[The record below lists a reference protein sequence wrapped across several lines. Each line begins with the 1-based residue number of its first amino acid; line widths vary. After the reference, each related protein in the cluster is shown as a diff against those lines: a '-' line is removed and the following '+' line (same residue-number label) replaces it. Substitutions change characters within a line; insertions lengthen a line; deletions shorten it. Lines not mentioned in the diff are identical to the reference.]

1 MSHEFQL
8 ATAETWPNP
17 WPMYRAL
24 RDHDPVHHVVPP
36 QRPEY
41 DYYVLSRHADVWSA
55 ARDHQTF
62 SSAQGLTVNY
72 GELEMI
78 GLHDTPPMVMQD
90 PPVHTE
96 FRKLVSR
103 GFTPRQVETVE
114 PTVRKFVVERL
125 EKLRANGGGDI
136 VTELFKPLP
145 SMVVAHYLGVPE
157 EDWTQFDGW
166 TQAIVAANAV
176 DGATTGALDAVG
188 SMMAYFTGLIER
200 RRTEP
205 ADDAISHLVAAGV
218 GADGDTAGTLSILAF
233 TFTMVTGGNDTVTGM
248 LGGSMPLLHRRPDQ
262 RRLLL
267 DDPEGIPDAVE
278 ELLRLTSPVQGL
290 ARTTTRNVTIGDTT
304 IPAGR
309 RVLLLYGSANRDERQ
324 YGPDAAELDV
334 TRCPRNILT
343 FSHGAHHCLGAAAAR
358 MQCRVALTELLARC
372 PDFWLSARRTELA
385 ADRILDAAE
394 RLFTQRDPA
403 SIGMNEIAKAAG
415 CSRATL
421 YRYFDSREALRTAY
435 VHRETRRLG
444 REIMVKIA
452 DVVEPAERLLVSI
465 TTTLRMVRDNPAL
478 AAWFTTTRPPIG
490 GEMAGRSEVIAA
502 LAAAFLNSL
511 GPDDPTTVERRA
523 RWVVRMLT
531 SLLMFPG
538 RDEADERAMIAE
550 FVVPIV
556 TPASA
561 AARKAGHP
569 GPE

>member
-136 VTELFKPLP
+136 VTELFNPLP

-233 TFTMVTGGNDTVTGM
+233 TFTMVTGGNDTVTG
-248 LGGSMPLLHRRPDQ
+248 HARRF
-262 RRLLL
+262 
-267 DDPEGIPDAVE
+267 DAVAA
-278 ELLRLTSPVQGL
+278 PA
-290 ARTTTRNVTIGDTT
+290 AR
-304 IPAGR
+304 PA
-309 RVLLLYGSANRDERQ
+309 
-324 YGPDAAELDV
+324 P
-334 TRCPRNILT
+334 
-343 FSHGAHHCLGAAAAR
+343 AAA
-358 MQCRVALTELLARC
+358 
-372 PDFWLSARRTELA
+372 
-385 ADRILDAAE
+385 
-394 RLFTQRDPA
+394 
-403 SIGMNEIAKAAG
+403 G
-415 CSRATL
+415 
-421 YRYFDSREALRTAY
+421 
-435 VHRETRRLG
+435 
-444 REIMVKIA
+444 
-452 DVVEPAERLLVSI
+452 
-465 TTTLRMVRDNPAL
+465 
-478 AAWFTTTRPPIG
+478 
-490 GEMAGRSEVIAA
+490 
-502 LAAAFLNSL
+502 
-511 GPDDPTTVERRA
+511 
-523 RWVVRMLT
+523 
-531 SLLMFPG
+531 
-538 RDEADERAMIAE
+538 
-550 FVVPIV
+550 
-556 TPASA
+556 
-561 AARKAGHP
+561 
-569 GPE
+569 